1 MPPPPR
7 HAPATPPSRR
17 ARRQRPLW
25 KTSQK
30 EFDLIVDVNVRGV
43 FITMKVRVSQ
53 YLFGPDSDRDLSGST
68 PTSPL
73 PHRGSSPLPAPSA
86 PPDHWGHRL
95 RGSKVS
101 YLYSVLCVYREPKLL
116 WSSSYQVITIT
127 VTSPATMPI
136 MWFPALTLLGG
147 GFPAP
152 PPPIRLR
159 LLLYLHDEY

>member
-1 MPPPPR
+1 M
-7 HAPATPPSRR
+7 
-17 ARRQRPLW
+17 
-25 KTSQK
+25 
-30 EFDLIVDVNVRGV
+30 DVNVRGV

-101 YLYSVLCVYREPKLL
+101 YSYIVLCVYREPKLL

-127 VTSPATMPI
+127 MTSPATMPI

-152 PPPIRLR
+152 PPSSPIRLR